1 MCLQILN
8 GFHRRIVPL
17 TLVSLARPLFSFAWG
32 GEKRP
37 GHLTKIFCGVQS
49 TDFLGVDN

>member
-17 TLVSLARPLFSFAWG
+17 TLVNILSQIIG
-32 GEKRP
+32 NN
-37 GHLTKIFCGVQS
+37 KI
-49 TDFLGVDN
+49 NW